1 MTLPSSGTISL
12 GQIATEFSDSQPNSM
27 SEFYRNGSLVP
38 SSKTVTQSFTASQSG
53 GSNGATGDG
62 SGGPSGGTGIYTQVV
77 FPANATVDQTINWSW
92 AVTNG
97 VYSNWGK
104 PPGSQP
110 EDPNVYQTFNGSY
123 SLTVGGTTHTYSGVQ
138 NSIDPSNPAQKSLP
152 HTLTWYVSSG
162 SGIAIT
168 NYTGQNVNFGNWTS
182 RGDSLPVTTYQNG
195 TFSITPTSAPT
206 SYSSASVSVS
216 DSSASG
222 SFKFAG
228 TSGGSGCTIR
238 LLFAYRI
245 NDPAWWGWGPTD
257 LGSITGTQQVTSDI
271 NQNVPTSGVINIGN
285 FYGAEDT

>member
-53 GSNGATGDG
+53 GGGGSGSG
-62 SGGPSGGTGIYTQVV
+62 SGGPAGGSGIYNQIV

-97 VYSNWGK
+97 VWSNWGK
-104 PPGSQP
+104 PTNAES
-110 EDPNVYQTFNGSY
+110 NIYQNFSGSY
-123 SLTVGGTTHTYSGVQ
+123 SLTVGGTTHTASGPQ
-138 NSIDPSNPAQKSLP
+138 NSINPSNPAQKSEP

-168 NYTGQNVNFGNWTS
+168 NYSGQNANFGNWTS
-182 RGDSLPVTTYQNG
+182 RGDSLPIGTYQNG
-195 TFSITPTSAPT
+195 TFSIIPTSAPT
-206 SYSSASVSVS
+206 SYSGTSVSVS

-245 NDPAWWGWGPTD
+245 NDLGWWGWGPTD

>member
-12 GQIATEFSDSQPNSM
+12 GEIATEFSDSQPNSM
-27 SEFYRNGSLVP
+27 SEFYRDGSLVP

-53 GSNGATGDG
+53 GGNGTGDG
-62 SGGPSGGTGIYTQVV
+62 NGGPAGGSGIYNQIV

-92 AVTNG
+92 AITNS
-97 VYSNWGK
+97 VWSNWGK
-104 PPGSQP
+104 LGSQP
-110 EDPNVYQTFNGSY
+110 EDPNGYRSFNGSY
-123 SLTVGGTTHTYSGVQ
+123 SLTVGSTTHTASGGQ
-138 NSIDPSNPAQKSLP
+138 DQLPSNPALQYQP

-182 RGDSLPVTTYQNG
+182 RGDSLPVTTFQNG
-195 TFSITPTSAPT
+195 TFQMTPTAAPT
-206 SYSSASVSVS
+206 SYSGTSVSVS
-216 DSSASG
+216 DASASG

-238 LLFAYRI
+238 LLFAYRL
-245 NDPAWWGWGPTD
+245 NDPGWWGWGPTD

-285 FYGAEDT
+285 FYGAEDA

>member
-53 GSNGATGDG
+53 GGNGTGDG
-62 SGGPSGGTGIYTQVV
+62 NGGPSGGTGIYNQIV

-97 VYSNWGK
+97 VWSNWGK
-104 PPGSQP
+104 PPNAEQSY
-110 EDPNVYQTFNGSY
+110 YQSFSGSY
-123 SLTVGGTTHTYSGVQ
+123 SLTVGSTTHTASGGQ
-138 NSIDPSNPAQKSLP
+138 DQLPSNPALQYQP

-168 NYTGQNVNFGNWTS
+168 NYTGQNVDFSNWSS
-182 RGDSLPVTTYQNG
+182 RGDSLPVTTFQNG
-195 TFSITPTSAPT
+195 TFAITPTNPPT
-206 SYSSASVSVS
+206 SYSGASVSVS
-216 DSSASG
+216 DASASG

-228 TSGGSGCTIR
+228 TSGNSGCTIR
-238 LLFAYRI
+238 LLFAFRL
-245 NDPAWWGWGPTD
+245 NDPGWWGWGPTN
-257 LGSITGTQQVTSDI
+257 LGSITGTRQVTSNI
-271 NQNVPTSGVINIGN
+271 NQNVPTSGAINIGN
-285 FYGAEDT
+285 FYGAEDN